1 MTTNPE
7 QINLLAE
14 TLKQLESGEATLE
27 ELLRRSPEV
36 AALEH
41 LIRLSLSL
49 RQESVTEL
57 PDAHKQAL
65 ERRLLKIMDRQGG
78 RPQIIPARWMR
89 AFAGL
94 SAVLVMVLGAA
105 TLTARVAR
113 NSFPGATLYGY
124 KRAVER
130 VELAFAGASRPQ
142 QLAAIARAR
151 IDELKLLAVEQRPLS
166 STFLGEFAASVNAA
180 LLESA
185 DPLESAVLYAE
196 AQSALQFAL
205 KQFPT
210 QESALN
216 ETMRVLIVPAEST
229 PEAMTLITTAT
240 PTLTQTAS
248 ATNTATHTLTSTAT
262 ATPSPTTGASFTP
275 VVSSP
280 TTTYNPTLLV
290 IQPASA
296 TPTLSPSLTMP
307 VTTVPPASLTPVWTL
322 TGTHTW
328 IPSPLPTSTG
338 APIVGT
344 AIGVTATPP
353 SLPSPLPTDT
363 PAPTHTPS
371 LTPTETPTA
380 TATETPTTTPTE
392 SPTMTPTVG
401 TPTHTPTLP
410 PCDPFQTPP
419 VEGGSPPE
427 GTITPS
433 PTPTPCASLTPSP
446 TSIPT
451 LTPTPEA
458 TLVPET
464 FTPTPPEG

>member
-7 QINLLAE
+7 QIDLLAE

-49 RQESVTEL
+49 RQEPPAEL

-65 ERRLLKIMDRQGG
+65 ERRLLKIMDRQRG
-78 RPQIIPARWMR
+78 RPQVIPARWLR

-94 SAVLVMVLGAA
+94 AAVLVMVMGAA

-142 QLAAIARAR
+142 QLAVIARAR

-166 STFLGEFAASVNAA
+166 SAFLGELAASVNAA

-185 DPLESAVLYAE
+185 DLSANTALYAE

-205 KQFPT
+205 KQFPA
-210 QESALN
+210 QESALY
-216 ETMRVLIVPAEST
+216 EAMRVLIVPAEST
-229 PEAMTLITTAT
+229 PDALTLRTTAT

-248 ATNTATHTLTSTAT
+248 ATNTATYTHTSTST
-262 ATPSPTTGASFTP
+262 VTPSPTTGPSHTP
-275 VVSSP
+275 MSSP
-280 TTTYNPTLLV
+280 TTIYNPTLLV
-290 IQPASA
+290 IQPATA
-296 TPTLSPSLTMP
+296 TATLSPSLAMP
-307 VTTVPPASLTPVWTL
+307 VTTAPPASLTPPWTL

-328 IPSPLPTSTG
+328 MPSPLPTSTG

-380 TATETPTTTPTE
+380 TATETPTATPTE

-410 PCDPFQTPP
+410 PCDPFRTPP
-419 VEGGSPPE
+419 AEGGSPPE

-446 TSIPT
+446 TSAPT

>member
-36 AALEH
+36 AALEN

-49 RQESVTEL
+49 RQEPLAEI

-65 ERRLLKIMDRQGG
+65 ERRLLKIMDRQRG
-78 RPQIIPARWMR
+78 RPQVIPARWMR
-89 AFAGL
+89 AFVGL
-94 SAVLVMVLGAA
+94 AAVLVMVLGAA

-151 IDELKLLAVEQRPLS
+151 IDELKLLAVEQRHLS
-166 STFLGEFAASVNAA
+166 STFLGDFAASVNAA
-180 LLESA
+180 LLEST
-185 DPLESAVLYAE
+185 DPLANTVLYAE

-205 KQFPT
+205 KQFPD

-229 PEAMTLITTAT
+229 PEAMTFNATAT
-240 PTLTQTAS
+240 PTFTAT
-248 ATNTATHTLTSTAT
+248 AANTATHTSTSTAT
-262 ATPSPTTGASFTP
+262 PSATMTASQTTAA
-275 VVSSP
+275 SSP

-296 TPTLSPSLTMP
+296 TSTLSPSLTAL
-307 VTTVPPASLTPVWTL
+307 VTTAPPVSLTPTSTLIWTP
-322 TGTHTW
+322 TW

-338 APIVGT
+338 ASIVGT

-371 LTPTETPTA
+371 LTPTETPTVAPTA
-380 TATETPTTTPTE
+380 TATETPTATPTE
-392 SPTMTPTVG
+392 SPTATPTMG

-410 PCDPFQTPP
+410 PCDPFQPP
-419 VEGGSPPE
+419 VDGGSPPE

-451 LTPTPEA
+451 LTPTPEV
-458 TLVPET
+458 TLIPET